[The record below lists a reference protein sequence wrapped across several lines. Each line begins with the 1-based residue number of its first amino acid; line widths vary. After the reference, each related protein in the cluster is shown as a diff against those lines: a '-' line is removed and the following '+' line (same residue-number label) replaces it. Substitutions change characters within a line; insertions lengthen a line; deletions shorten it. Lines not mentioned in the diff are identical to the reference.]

1 MFKQILRFGTTTLL
15 HFFSYSIILL
25 IIWIISISQ
34 SYAQERVSDSGE
46 LQKKAVR
53 IFLDV
58 PNRLHD
64 YIKNEIPFV
73 NYVRERKEAQVHILL
88 TTQRT
93 GSSGIEHT
101 LTLIGQENFAGM
113 NDTLKYVSKQMDTE
127 EIIRNGI
134 VRILKMGLMTYV
146 AKTPLTDNISITYK
160 VATVPSA
167 VVDKW
172 DYWVFNI
179 ISNNTFNGE
188 KLRKSLSVRSTVMAD
203 RVTPDWRISFYLN
216 SNYSKDKYITDDRTI
231 SSITRSQRFASTIVK
246 SFGEHW
252 GAGFFSSA
260 SSSIYSNNKLSINV
274 APAFEYNVFPY
285 AESTRREFSFLYKM
299 GYTSNNYNEETFF
312 NKTYENLFNESLTAT
327 YIIKERWGSIRTML
341 IGSNYFHDFSKNNL
355 RFHTGLSLR
364 VFEGLSFDISGN
376 YSRIHD
382 QLSLPK
388 KGATE
393 EEILL
398 HIKQLATQYDYNFR
412 IGFRYTFGS
421 IYSNVV
427 NPRFYLE

>member
-1 MFKQILRFGTTTLL
+1 
-15 HFFSYSIILL
+15 
-25 IIWIISISQ
+25 
-34 SYAQERVSDSGE
+34 
-46 LQKKAVR
+46 
-53 IFLDV
+53 
-58 PNRLHD
+58 
-64 YIKNEIPFV
+64 
-73 NYVRERKEAQVHILL
+73 
-88 TTQRT
+88 
-93 GSSGIEHT
+93 
-101 LTLIGQENFAGM
+101 
-113 NDTLKYVSKQMDTE
+113 MDTE

-160 VATVPSA
+160 VAAVPSA

-179 ISNNTFNGE
+179 ISNNTLNGE

-216 SNYSKDKYITDDRTI
+216 SNYSKDKYITVDRTI
-231 SSITRSQRFASTIVK
+231 SSIKRSQRFASTVVK

-274 APAFEYNVFPY
+274 APAFEYNVYPY
-285 AESTRREFSFLYKM
+285 AESTRRELSFLYKV
-299 GYTSNNYNEETFF
+299 GYTGNNYNEETIF

-355 RFHTGLSLR
+355 RFHTGLSWRL
-364 VFEGLSFDISGN
+364 FKGLSLDISGN

-382 QLSLPK
+382 QLTLPK

-393 EEILL
+393 EEVLL